1 MPNKSK
7 IISGFSKL
15 SKQQKIDWINS
26 LIHES
31 NAASTLKNQL
41 APPEKTQKIF
51 DGLSENVISNY
62 ILPFSVAPNFLIN
75 GKQYCVP
82 MVTEESS
89 VVAAAASAAKYWA
102 LHGGIKAEVI
112 SMTKLGQVHFCW
124 NGSKEAL
131 LEIWDEL
138 VELFTIATNDLT
150 KNMRARGGGIQKIE
164 LKDFTEVEPEY
175 YQIMVSFDTKDSM
188 GANFINSI
196 LERIGDILEDFVG
209 SHPKLKQHR
218 LEIVMAI
225 LSNYTPECIVRA
237 SVECR
242 LDQEELPGC
251 GQEGSLTFAKKLFKA
266 VRIAEIDPHRAT
278 THNKGIF
285 NGVDAVI
292 IATGNDFRAVEAC
305 GHTYASRNGKYESL
319 SHCELTKTSFKFWL
333 DLPLAVGTVGG
344 LTTLHPLAK
353 LSLDLLGNPSAE
365 ELMQIVAATGLMQN
379 YAALKSLVTTGI
391 QHGHMKMHLSNII
404 NHLEASPQET
414 QDILAH
420 FQEKKVTFTAV
431 REYLASLRQE
441 KVQ

>member
-1 MPNKSK
+1 VSKQSK

-26 LIHES
+26 LIHEN

-41 APPEKTQKIF
+41 APPEQTQKIF

-89 VVAAAASAAKYWA
+89 VVAAAASAAKFWA

-124 NGSKEAL
+124 NGPKDAL
-131 LEIWDEL
+131 IEIWDEL
-138 VELFTIATNDLT
+138 VELFTVATEDLT

-188 GANFINSI
+188 GANFINSV

-209 SHPKLKQHR
+209 SHPKLKQYR
-218 LEIVMAI
+218 LEIIMAI

-237 SVECR
+237 SVECKFNQK
-242 LDQEELPGC
+242 DLPGC
-251 GQEGSLTFAKKLFKA
+251 GQKNT
-266 VRIAEIDPHRAT
+266 
-278 THNKGIF
+278 
-285 NGVDAVI
+285 
-292 IATGNDFRAVEAC
+292 
-305 GHTYASRNGKYESL
+305 
-319 SHCELTKTSFKFWL
+319 
-333 DLPLAVGTVGG
+333 
-344 LTTLHPLAK
+344 
-353 LSLDLLGNPSAE
+353 
-365 ELMQIVAATGLMQN
+365 
-379 YAALKSLVTTGI
+379 
-391 QHGHMKMHLSNII
+391 
-404 NHLEASPQET
+404 
-414 QDILAH
+414 
-420 FQEKKVTFTAV
+420 
-431 REYLASLRQE
+431 
-441 KVQ
+441 

>member
-1 MPNKSK
+1 MSHQSK

-15 SKQQKIDWINS
+15 SKQQKIDWVNS
-26 LIHES
+26 LTSKS
-31 NAASTLKNQL
+31 NTATTLQNQL
-41 APPEKTQKIF
+41 NPPEKTQRIF

-75 GKQYCVP
+75 GKSYCVP

-124 NGSKEAL
+124 DGPKSAL
-131 LEIWDEL
+131 LDIWDEL
-138 VELFTIATNDLT
+138 IELFEITTKDLT
-150 KNMRARGGGIQKIE
+150 KNMRARGGGIKKIV
-164 LKDFTEVEPEY
+164 LKDFTKEEPDY

-196 LERIGDILEDFVG
+196 LERIGDILEDFIG
-209 SHPKLKQHR
+209 SHPKLKQYH
-218 LEIVMAI
+218 LEVVMAI

-237 SVECR
+237 SVACQ
-242 LDQEELPGC
+242 LDKKELPGC
-251 GQEGSLTFAKKLFKA
+251 GQEGTLAFAKKIQKA

-305 GHTYASRNGKYESL
+305 GHTYASRKGKYTSL
-319 SHCELTKTSFKFWL
+319 SHCELTETSFTFWL

-353 LSLDLLGNPSAE
+353 LSLELLGNPSAE
-365 ELMQIVAATGLMQN
+365 ELMQIVAAAGLMQN

-414 QDILAH
+414 QKIVDY
-420 FQEKKVTFTAV
+420 FRENKVTFTAV
-431 REYLASLRQE
+431 REHLASLRQE
-441 KVQ
+441 NV